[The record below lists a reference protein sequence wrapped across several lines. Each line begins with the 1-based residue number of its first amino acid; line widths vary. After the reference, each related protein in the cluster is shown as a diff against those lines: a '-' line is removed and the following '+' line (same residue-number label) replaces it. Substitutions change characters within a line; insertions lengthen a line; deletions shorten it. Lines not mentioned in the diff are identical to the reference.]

1 MGAHPYLCVLGDGKK
16 SVDIDVVDF
25 SGGRKDP
32 FDRPDVVHIPRRFS
46 TLTGMNDDECIN
58 LAIFVIVVRV
68 EVDGRFAGGKSVS
81 RKVLH
86 VWRGVTGPVLAIL
99 GEMISKLCKI
109 IA

>member
-1 MGAHPYLCVLGDGKK
+1 
-16 SVDIDVVDF
+16 
-25 SGGRKDP
+25 
-32 FDRPDVVHIPRRFS
+32 
-46 TLTGMNDDECIN
+46 